1 MTAVAVLDQLLAVP
15 PRDPADEAILD
26 AALDQFC
33 LLGVRR
39 TSIDDVAR
47 SARINRVTVYR
58 RIGTKDAL
66 VSAVI
71 TRELQ
76 RLVGAVQ
83 SATREIPEPQQRLA
97 EALVVTL
104 RTIRGHALLR
114 QLLTVDRDELLP
126 RITLNA
132 APLIELGAAFVAT
145 QIQQGYSDLGAEP
158 TIDVTDVAEII
169 ARLIQSFVLTPEI
182 HIRLSTD
189 AQVRQFA
196 TTHLLPLI
204 IRS

>member
-1 MTAVAVLDQLLAVP
+1 M
-15 PRDPADEAILD
+15 D
-26 AALDQFC
+26 AALEQFC

-58 RIGTKDAL
+58 RIGAKDAL

-76 RLVGAVQ
+76 RLVAAVQ
-83 SATREIPEPQQRLA
+83 SATREVSEPEQRLA
-97 EALVVTL
+97 EALLVTL
-104 RTIRGHALLR
+104 RTIRTHPLLR

-132 APLIELGAAFVAT
+132 APLIKLGAAFIAT
-145 QIQQGYSDLGAEP
+145 QIQQGYADLGAEP
-158 TIDVTDVAEII
+158 GIDINDVAEII
-169 ARLIQSFVLTPEI
+169 ARLIQSFVLTPDA
-182 HIRLSTD
+182 HIPLRTD
-189 AQVRQFA
+189 AQIRRFA

-204 IRS
+204 IPS